1 MSLYERSEL
10 LLGPDYG
17 PRLRGAA
24 VAVFGLGGVGSWCC
38 EALARA
44 GVGRLLLVDGDVVS
58 DSNRNRQ
65 LPALCSTVGRPKTE
79 VMAARIRD
87 INPDCA
93 VDARQTVFSAA
104 NADLFPLAEM
114 DYVVDAID
122 TVSAKLELVCRCA
135 AAGTPI
141 ISCLGAGN
149 KLDPTRFRVCDLY
162 ETDTDPLARV
172 LRKELRKRGVERLTV
187 VWSPEPPRAPCVTI
201 AENGR
206 RQLPGSVSFVPP
218 AAGLA
223 AAGKVVR
230 DLLGL
235 EA

>member
-10 LLGPDYG
+10 LLGPEYG
-17 PRLRGAA
+17 PRLRAA
-24 VAVFGLGGVGSWCC
+24 RVAVFGLGGVGSWCA

-44 GVGRLLLVDGDVVS
+44 GVGALLLVDGDVVS

-65 LPALCSTVGRPKTE
+65 LPALCSTVGQSKVE

-87 INPDCA
+87 INPACA
-93 VDARQTVFSAA
+93 VEPRRAVYSADSA
-104 NADLFPLAEM
+104 GDFPLADF

-122 TVSAKLELVCRCA
+122 TVSAKLELICRCA
-135 AAGTPI
+135 AAGTAV

-149 KLDPTRFRVCDLY
+149 KLDPSLFRVCDLY
-162 ETDTDPLARV
+162 ETETDPLARV

-187 VWSPEPPRAPCVTI
+187 VWSPEPPRPPVETI

-206 RQLPGSVSFVPP
+206 RQLPGSLSFVPP
-218 AAGLA
+218 AAGLV

-230 DLLGL
+230 DLMGL
-235 EA
+235 K

>member
-1 MSLYERSEL
+1 MSLTERSEL
-10 LLGPDYG
+10 LLGTDATE
-17 PRLRGAA
+17 LLKNAC
-24 VAVFGLGGVGSWCC
+24 VAVFGLGGVGSWCV

-44 GVGRLLLVDGDVVS
+44 GVGKLMLVDGDNVS

-65 LPALCSTVGRPKTE
+65 LPALCSTVGLAKTE
-79 VMAARIRD
+79 VMEARVRD
-87 INPDCA
+87 INPDC
-93 VDARQTVFSAA
+93 VVVGRKEVFSAETA
-104 NADLFPLAEM
+104 ETFPFGSFS
-114 DYVVDAID
+114 YVVDAID
-122 TVSAKLELVCRCA
+122 TVSAKIELICRCSK
-135 AAGTPI
+135 AGTPI

-172 LRKELRKRGVERLTV
+172 LRHELRRRGVDRLNV
-187 VWSPEPPRAPCVTI
+187 VWSPEPPLTPLVQI
-201 AENGR
+201 AEGGR

-230 DLLGL
+230 DVCGIG
-235 EA
+235 

>member
-1 MSLYERSEL
+1 MSLTERSEL
-10 LLGPDYG
+10 LLGTEATEKLKNAY
-17 PRLRGAA
+17 
-24 VAVFGLGGVGSWCC
+24 VAVFGLGGVGSWCA

-44 GVGRLLLVDGDVVS
+44 GVGRLLLVDGDNVA

-65 LPALCSTVGRPKTE
+65 LPALCSTVGQPKTA
-79 VMAARIRD
+79 VMEARIRD
-87 INPDCA
+87 INPACE
-93 VDARQTVFSAA
+93 VTVRQEVFSAD
-104 NADLFPLAEM
+104 NADTFPFSELS
-114 DYVVDAID
+114 YIVDAID
-122 TVSAKLELVCRCA
+122 MVSAKIELICRSVG
-135 AAGTPI
+135 AGAPV

-172 LRKELRKRGVERLTV
+172 LRHELRKRGVVCLPV
-187 VWSPEPPRAPCVTI
+187 VWSSEPPITPFIQI

-223 AAGKVVR
+223 AAGKVIR
-230 DLLGL
+230 DLCGIG
-235 EA
+235 